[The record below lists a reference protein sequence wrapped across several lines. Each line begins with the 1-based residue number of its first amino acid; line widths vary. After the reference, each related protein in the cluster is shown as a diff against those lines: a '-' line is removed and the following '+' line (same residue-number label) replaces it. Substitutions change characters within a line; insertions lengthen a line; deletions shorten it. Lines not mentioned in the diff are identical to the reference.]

1 MRVFFALILR
11 LLWLVA
17 WLVTVP
23 LQLARRWKRVP
34 IGRYMVVEIDGRLD
48 ELPPSRRWSLEPRR
62 SFSLHELGRIVDEM
76 AKDPRASGLALVVKS
91 VRGGFAAATSLRS
104 AMLRARAA
112 GKQVVVHLPL
122 GGGTK
127 EAYFGVAADRLL
139 VGPQAVLP
147 PVGVLASTRYVR
159 GALHRPGIV
168 PGVYAR
174 PPSNTPPKSSDRP
187 SLTQPHPH

>member
-76 AKDPRASGLALVVKS
+76 AKDPRTSGLALVVKS

-112 GKQVVVHLPL
+112 GKQGAAQFPC

-127 EAYFGVAADRLL
+127 GADLG
-139 VGPQAVLP
+139 VGPGQL
-147 PVGVLASTRYVR
+147 LR
-159 GALHRPGIV
+159 GPQCALV
-168 PGVYAR
+168 A
-174 PPSNTPPKSSDRP
+174 
-187 SLTQPHPH
+187 L